1 MRNPD
6 FQNLSEEIFNIQIS
20 KSILIDEC
28 TSVGAALYGY
38 YNKNKTLS
46 NFEYFKEFIEKNY
59 YNIGCECK
67 FNNEEGEFKFFKDK
81 NLNNEFDIV
90 NIVPY
95 NNHF

>member
-1 MRNPD
+1 MRYPD

-46 NFEYFKEFIEKNY
+46 NFEYFKELIE
-59 YNIGCECK
+59 
-67 FNNEEGEFKFFKDK
+67 NEKRKIENFW
-81 NLNNEFDIV
+81 NLK
-90 NIVPY
+90 
-95 NNHF
+95 

>member
-46 NFEYFKEFIEKNY
+46 NFEYFKELIE
-59 YNIGCECK
+59 
-67 FNNEEGEFKFFKDK
+67 NEKRKIENFW
-81 NLNNEFDIV
+81 NLK
-90 NIVPY
+90 
-95 NNHF
+95 